1 MKEIITLSKI
11 RQRTKHL
18 IYAGLC
24 GAGVISLCFAGYVI
38 YSSIQFKHNQNELR
52 ARYEQQI
59 RTLEE
64 GTERVT
70 VFVPTQEVTAG
81 KEITKKDLVGIYLPK
96 QSLPD
101 HLLPTVNELV
111 GKTTKINL
119 TRNMPI
125 TTSMI
130 YEEQPTTD
138 DMRNRELNTILM
150 PTDIKKGDT
159 VDIRI
164 QFPTGQDYIVLT
176 KKKLNNLDYPTIWMT
191 LKEDEMLALSSATV
205 DALLHKASLYAV
217 SYVEPQLQK
226 EAIPT
231 YPSNAE
237 VLNLMKADPNIVGT
251 AERYL
256 LDNVRKQLELDLKAL
271 SDEQRLNIAQ
281 SAQSAAESAIST
293 RQSYNQSSGVSSNT
307 SNPNNGINTS
317 NNEQSSKNTSD
328 STNGESSIYKNNAS
342 EAFTSQ

>member
-24 GAGVISLCFAGYVI
+24 GAGVVALCFAGYVI
-38 YSSIQFKHNQNELR
+38 YSSIQFKHDQNELR

-70 VFVPTQEVTAG
+70 VFVPSQEVAAG
-81 KEITKKDLVGIYLPK
+81 KEITKKDLVSINLPK
-96 QSLPD
+96 QSLPE

-111 GKTTKINL
+111 GKTTKIDL

-125 TTSMI
+125 TASMI
-130 YEEQPTTD
+130 YQEQPTTD

-159 VDIRI
+159 VDVRI

-176 KKKLNNLDYPTIWMT
+176 KKKLNNLDYPTMWTT
-191 LKEDEMLALSSATV
+191 LKEDEILALSSATV

-217 SYVEPQLQK
+217 SYVEPELQK

-231 YPSNAE
+231 YPSNSE

-256 LDNVRKQLELDLKAL
+256 LDNVRKQLELDLKSL
-271 SDEQRLNIAQ
+271 SEEQRLNLAQ
-281 SAQSAAESAIST
+281 SAQSAAESAVSS
-293 RQSYNQSSGVSSNT
+293 RQSYNQSGMSNST
-307 SNPNNGINTS
+307 DSNSNNSMSTS
-317 NNEQSSKNTSD
+317 NNEQSSSNTSNTTD
-328 STNGESSIYKNNAS
+328 AESSVYKNNAS

>member
-1 MKEIITLSKI
+1 MSKI

-24 GAGVISLCFAGYVI
+24 GAGVIGLCFAGYVI

-70 VFVPTQEVTAG
+70 VFVPAQEVTAG

-176 KKKLNNLDYPTIWMT
+176 KKKLNNLDYPTIWTT

-293 RQSYNQSSGVSSNT
+293 RQSYNQSSGISSNT
-307 SNPNNGINTS
+307 SNPNNNTS
-317 NNEQSSKNTSD
+317 NNEQSSTDTSN
-328 STNGESSIYKNNAS
+328 STNSESTIYKNNAS